1 MIDTKNITPSVTSS
15 ADDFD
20 FLVGKWDVHNRKLK
34 TRLTDSDDWA
44 EFSATVEMRKVMAG
58 IGNVETFDATF
69 DDKPFAGM
77 AVRVFNPA
85 TRLWSIY
92 WADSSNGVLDKNP
105 VVGSFE
111 GNLGQ
116 FYAADEFNGRPIT
129 VLYQWDKADP
139 DAPVWSQAFSLDAGA
154 GWEWNWFMQFVP
166 ADKAREA
173 TR

>member
-1 MIDTKNITPSVTSS
+1 MIDSMNITPSVTSS

-20 FLVGKWDVHNRKLK
+20 FLVGKWSVHNRKLK
-34 TRLTDSDDWA
+34 TRLTGSDDWT
-44 EFSATVEMRKVMAG
+44 EFTSTLEMRKVLNG
-58 IGNVETFDATF
+58 IGNVETFDASF

-92 WADSSNGVLDKNP
+92 WADSNSGVLDKNP
-105 VVGSFE
+105 VVGSFAAH
-111 GNLGQ
+111 LGK
-116 FYAADEFNGRPIT
+116 FYAADEFNGRQTT
-129 VLYQWDKADP
+129 VLYQWDKTDT
-139 DAPVWSQAFSLDAGA
+139 DAPVWSQAFSLDKGDT
-154 GWEWNWFMQFVP
+154 WEWNWFMQLVP